1 MQKNALNQQLVEQE
15 GFVEKTL
22 RHKGNLVSF
31 FCYTIKDQ
39 KGHLHEYD
47 ALEHPGASVMIP
59 VDHEG
64 NIYFIKQW
72 RRSSGKVLIELPA
85 GTLDPGEPPEKCAQR
100 ELQEE
105 IGYFAKKLTYL
116 GGFFTAPGFCNEY
129 LHLFLAE
136 DLILSPLEGEDTKY
150 IDMHTLSL
158 QKTLEAVDSG
168 LIEDAKTL
176 CGILKYLRHIKQLS

>member
-1 MQKNALNQQLVEQE
+1 MQKNALNQQLLEQK

-22 RHKGNLVSF
+22 RHKGRLLSF
-31 FCYTIKDQ
+31 FSFMVKDLE
-39 KGHLHEYD
+39 GHVHEYD

-59 VDHEG
+59 VDREG

-72 RRSSGKVLIELPA
+72 RRCSGKVLIELPA
-85 GTLDPGEPPEKCAQR
+85 GTLDPGESPENCAQR

-105 IGYFAKKLTYL
+105 IGYFAKKLTHL

-136 DLILSPLEGEDTKY
+136 DLVLSPLEGEDTRY
-150 IDMHTLSL
+150 IDMHKLTL
-158 QKTLEAVDSG
+158 QKTLEAVDLG

-176 CGILKYLRHIKQLS
+176 CGILKYMRYINQLS